1 MLPVRQPTVSVPE
14 PMDVVVV
21 VVAAY
26 RVGVTRVLVVDD
38 DFMVAKLHGRYVSAM
53 DGFTVVGVAHSGA
66 DALRAARRL
75 RPDLVLLDIY
85 LPDMDG
91 IAVLRELRAAEER
104 SGDTRSADALF
115 ITAARD
121 AGVVRAALRAG
132 ALHYLI
138 KPFHRSA
145 LEEQLHHVASLRNR
159 LDALDEARQEARQED
174 VDRIFGTRPPA
185 RANSPRGSRRA
196 PRTWWNASC
205 ARTRPACPPPSAPRR
220 VPCPASARAAISST
234 SRKRGGPRCRCGTGG
249 RGGRSAATARCPDLA
264 GRARPRRS

>member
-1 MLPVRQPTVSVPE
+1 
-14 PMDVVVV
+14 MDVVVV
-21 VVAAY
+21 AVATY
-26 RVGVTRVLVVDD
+26 RVGVTKVLVVDD
-38 DFMVAKLHGRYVSAM
+38 DFMVAKLHSRYVSAM

-75 RPDLVLLDIY
+75 RPDLVLLDIF

-104 SGDTRSADALF
+104 DGDTRSADALF

-145 LEEQLHHVASLRNR
+145 LEEQLQHVASLRNR

-174 VDRIFGTRPPA
+174 VDRIFGTRPP
-185 RANSPRGSRRA
+185 GSRELPKGLA
-196 PRTWWNASC
+196 
-205 ARTRPACPPPSAPRR
+205 ARTAGLVERILRDHPAGLSASECAEAGALSR
-220 VPCPASARAAISST
+220 VSARRYLEYFA
-234 SRKRGGPRCRCGTGG
+234 GTGRAEVSLRYGGTG
-249 RGGRSAATARCPDLA
+249 RPERRY
-264 GRARPRRS
+264 RAVS

>member
-1 MLPVRQPTVSVPE
+1 
-14 PMDVVVV
+14 MDVVVV
-21 VVAAY
+21 VVAIY
-26 RVGVTRVLVVDD
+26 RVGVTNVLVVDD
-38 DFMVAKLHGRYVSAM
+38 DFMVAKLHSRYVSAM
-53 DGFTVVGVAHSGA
+53 NGFTVVGVAHSGA

-104 SGDTRSADALF
+104 DGDTHSADALF

-145 LEEQLHHVASLRNR
+145 LEEQLQHVASLRNR

-174 VDRIFGTRPPA
+174 VDRIFGTRPP
-185 RANSPRGSRRA
+185 GSRELPKGLA
-196 PRTWWNASC
+196 
-205 ARTRPACPPPSAPRR
+205 ARTADLVERILREHPAGLSATECAEAGALSR
-220 VPCPASARAAISST
+220 VSARRYLEYFAETGRAEVSL
-234 SRKRGGPRCRCGTGG
+234 RYGGTG
-249 RGGRSAATARCPDLA
+249 RPERRY
-264 GRARPRRS
+264 RAVS